1 MTPKCHDW
9 QVRSGS
15 PFHRHFFFN
24 YPLMCLFGS
33 AKKYRICFTS
43 ISATAEKASYSRLE
57 RDSPSARAISSAIAL
72 NQSWLKWESRRTANY
87 STRFDG
93 FARKFSE
100 RIVPW
105 QLEKFWLGHASR
117 DISDRYAEGLS
128 DDLQWRKQVA
138 QQTGLGF
145 CIPVG
150 QLGRLSIEEK
160 SLAVAA

>member
-15 PFHRHFFFN
+15 PLHRHFFFN

-57 RDSPSARAISSAIAL
+57 RDSPSARAISSEIAL
-72 NQSWLKWESRRTANY
+72 TQSWLKWESRRTANY

-100 RIVPW
+100 RIVYRGS
-105 QLEKFWLGHASR
+105 L
-117 DISDRYAEGLS
+117 
-128 DDLQWRKQVA
+128 
-138 QQTGLGF
+138 
-145 CIPVG
+145 
-150 QLGRLSIEEK
+150 K
-160 SLAVAA
+160 S